1 MGIYKNK
8 STWSNLL
15 AMFKMT
21 PTLYDALINFS
32 MVLSKLLGLGMIKW
46 IDFYTKKV
54 GSHLIVLFLHVYD
67 LVLTSSDPKI
77 LTHVK
82 SNLKNKFEM
91 TDLGNLHHFIGLQV
105 FQTKEGIYLYQF
117 KYASDLLCCFHMDYQ
132 NQSLLPS
139 SLESNLLPLVLI
151 PKLIPLCT
159 IS

>member
-1 MGIYKNK
+1 MGICKNK

-67 LVLTSSDPKI
+67 LILTSSNPKLLTSVISI
-77 LTHVK
+77 LK
-82 SNLKNKFEM
+82 KKFKM
-91 TDLGNLHHFIGLQV
+91 IYLGYLHYFSSLQV
-105 FQTKEGIYLYQF
+105 LQTKEGIYLSQYQ
-117 KYASDLLCCFHMDYQ
+117 YACDLLCHFHMEYFKPT
-132 NQSLLPS
+132 PS
-139 SLESNLLPLVLI
+139 PF
-151 PKLIPLCT
+151 
-159 IS
+159 